1 MVDVIC
7 DTSFLIHL
15 ATARIRNLGSLEI
28 EIGRLEFVVPQV
40 VLDEL
45 EILLKDTKKS
55 AGVAATLDFIKDF
68 RTIPISGKSADSE
81 LVSHVKM
88 NRCMVATMDRRLKKQ
103 IKANGG
109 SVLSFSSDKIVLE
122 PQ

>member
-15 ATARIRNLGSLEI
+15 ANTRIKNLDSLDT
-28 EIGRLEFVVPQV
+28 EIGSLEFVVPQI

-45 EILLKDTKKS
+45 KVLLQDIKKS
-55 AGVAATLDFIKDF
+55 SSAAATLDFIKNF
-68 RTIPISGKSADSE
+68 KTIPISGQSADSE
-81 LVSHVKM
+81 LVHHAKIHH
-88 NRCMVATMDRRLKKQ
+88 CMVATMDRRLKKQ

-109 SVLSFSSDKIVLE
+109 SVLSFSSNKIVLE
-122 PQ
+122 P